1 MALQKKTSAVQR
13 PNGIRNW
20 NLLMSFRILF
30 TSKIK
35 LLNTI
40 DLHYH
45 QRLNFR
51 KLICYLSEDVLQ
63 QREPN
68 LTSYKRLTKKKKKKK
83 KKNQARLPRDQIE
96 WTNLTD
102 WSKLTNQRTKI
113 PIWLW
118 QPLQCKTD
126 QSLLQ
131 TKFATFELQK
141 IVQSTLMTSAQ
152 ASL

>member
-1 MALQKKTSAVQR
+1 MALQKTSAVQR

-30 TSKIK
+30 TSKTK

-51 KLICYLSEDVLQ
+51 KLVCYLSEDVLQ

-68 LTSYKRLTKKKKKKK
+68 STSYKRLTKQKQKKQ
-83 KKNQARLPRDQIE
+83 NQARLPRDQIE

-102 WSKLTNQRTKI
+102 WSKLTNQRPKI
-113 PIWLW
+113 PIWVW

-126 QSLLQ
+126 QWLLQ

>member
-40 DLHYH
+40 DLHHH

-51 KLICYLSEDVLQ
+51 KLVCYLSEDFLQ

-68 LTSYKRLTKKKKKKK
+68 LTSYKRPTKKKKK

-113 PIWLW
+113 PIWVW

>member
-1 MALQKKTSAVQR
+1 MALQKTSAVQR

-30 TSKIK
+30 TSKTK

-51 KLICYLSEDVLQ
+51 KLVCYLSEDVLQ

-68 LTSYKRLTKKKKKKK
+68 LTSYKRLTKKKKK

-113 PIWLW
+113 PIWVW